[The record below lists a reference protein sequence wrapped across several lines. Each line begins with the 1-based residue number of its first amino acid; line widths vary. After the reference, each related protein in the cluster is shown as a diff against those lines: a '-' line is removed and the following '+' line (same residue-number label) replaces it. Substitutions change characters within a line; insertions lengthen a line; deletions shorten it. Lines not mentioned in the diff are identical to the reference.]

1 MGGIANVALQALPV
15 ISSAQRVVNG
25 FSSASDARRA
35 AEAEARQRAEELE
48 FEKQKEA
55 NRQRELADQKR
66 HAEEVLRETHD
77 LQTRR
82 LLQDQEAAAEAQRAD
97 IETRRAQI
105 QASAEADEAAR
116 RDALRRAVGRT
127 RTSLGTRGGGTS
139 DGSGEAVL
147 LGLVNRTDADSR
159 NAQAVERLRGQALSR
174 EVEDSRRRNLLDQSQ
189 LAERQRL
196 ELFGNAY

>member
-25 FSSASDARRA
+25 FSSASDARKA

-66 HAEEVLRETHD
+66 HAEEVLRETHA
-77 LQTRR
+77 LQTRQ
-82 LLQDQEAAAEAQRAD
+82 LLQGQEAAAEAQRAD

-116 RDALRRAVGRT
+116 RDALRRAVGRS
-127 RTSLGTRGGGTS
+127 RASLGTWGGGTA

-159 NAQAVERLRGQALSR
+159 NAQAVERLRGQALSQ

>member
-25 FSSASDARRA
+25 FSSASDARKA

-48 FEKQKEA
+48 FERQKEA

-66 HAEEVLRETHD
+66 HAEEVLRETHA

-159 NAQAVERLRGQALSR
+159 NAQAVERLRGQALSQ
-174 EVEDSRRRNLLDQSQ
+174 ESEDTRRRNLLDQSQ

>member
-35 AEAEARQRAEELE
+35 AQLEAQRRAEELA

-55 NRQRELADQKR
+55 NRQQALTDQKR
-66 HAEEVLRETHD
+66 HAEEVLRETHA
-77 LQTRR
+77 LQTRQ
-82 LLQDQEAAAEAQRAD
+82 LLQDQTAAAEAQRAD
-97 IETRRAQI
+97 IETRRTQI
-105 QASAEADEAAR
+105 EASAAADEAAR

-127 RTSLGTRGGGTS
+127 RAGLGARGGGTA

-147 LGLVNRTDADSR
+147 LGLVSRTDGDSR
-159 NAQAVERLRGQALSR
+159 NAAAVERLRGQALSQ
-174 EVEDSRRRNLLDQSQ
+174 ESEDTRRRNLLDQSQ

>member
-15 ISSAQRVVNG
+15 ISSAQRVVSG
-25 FSSASDARRA
+25 FSSASDARKA
-35 AEAEARQRAEELE
+35 AEAEARRRAEELE

-55 NRQRELADQKR
+55 NRQRELADRKR
-66 HAEEVLRETHD
+66 HADEVLRETHA
-77 LQTRR
+77 LQTRK

-105 QASAEADEAAR
+105 QASAAADEAAR
-116 RDALRRAVGRT
+116 REALRRAVGRT

-147 LGLVNRTDADSR
+147 LGLVSRTDADSR
-159 NAQAVERLRGQALSR
+159 SAQAIERLRGQALSR
-174 EVEDSRRRNLLDQSQ
+174 EAEDTRRRNLLDQSQ